1 MNQSRSFSCGPSRF
15 TALIQMTQ
23 NWLTGE
29 GFRCQKL
36 KIEDGGTLIQIE
48 KIGEWRKVV
57 GMSTALNII
66 FRQVENTVNVEIC
79 GGRWADKAVVAGI
92 ATFVTLGALIIPAS
106 IGTWQQAKMP
116 ERIFRHIVEFLIRES
131 EKEPCVI

>member
-1 MNQSRSFSCGPSRF
+1 MNQSRSFSCEPSRF
-15 TALIQMTQ
+15 KALIQTTQ

-48 KIGEWRKVV
+48 KIGDWREFV

-66 FRQVENTVNVEIC
+66 FSQAGNKLNVEI
-79 GGRWADKAVVAGI
+79 GEGKWIDKAIAGGI
-92 ATFVTLGALIIPAS
+92 GWFVFLWPLAITSAIGA
-106 IGTWQQAKMP
+106 WQQLKMP
-116 ERIFRHIVEFLIRES
+116 ERIFRHIAEFLIS
-131 EKEPCVI
+131 

>member
-1 MNQSRSFSCGPSRF
+1 MSQSRSFSCKPSRF
-15 TALIQMTQ
+15 EALIMSTQ
-23 NWLTGE
+23 SWLTCE
-29 GFRCQKL
+29 GFRSQKL
-36 KIEDGGTLIQIE
+36 KTEDGGTLIQIE
-48 KIGEWRKVV
+48 KIGGWRIAV

-66 FRQVENTVNVEIC
+66 FRQVENTVNVEIG

-116 ERIFRHIVEFLIRES
+116 ERIFRHIAEFLIKES
-131 EKEPCVI
+131 ETEPCAK

>member
-1 MNQSRSFSCGPSRF
+1 MNQSRSFSCEPSRF
-15 TALIQMTQ
+15 KALIQTTQ

-48 KIGEWRKVV
+48 KIGDWREFV

-66 FRQVENTVNVEIC
+66 FRQAGNKLKVEIGEGKWIDKGVT
-79 GGRWADKAVVAGI
+79 GGIGWLLFWPLAITSAI
-92 ATFVTLGALIIPAS
+92 GA
-106 IGTWQQAKMP
+106 WQQVKMP
-116 ERIFRHIVEFLIRES
+116 ERIFRHIA
-131 EKEPCVI
+131 